1 MKMLEPGAHIDGFTI
16 GECLHAGGMAHIYRV
31 QYTDESMREPFPMAM
46 KVPRMTGG
54 DGAENIVGF
63 EVERQILPALT
74 GSHVPRFVAAGDLDQ
89 LPYIVMEYVEG
100 QTLQQRLDESAA
112 TAGRTA
118 GLRLCG

>member
-89 LPYIVMEYVEG
+89 RFGNWDLAM
-100 QTLQQRLDESAA
+100 AA
-112 TAGRTA
+112 YNAGYGAVLKAIARFNSNDF
-118 GLRLCG
+118 